1 MTRRS
6 TVHARP
12 TALALAIDERR
23 GAASQTAAAAE
34 IGISQATLSTVER
47 GGPVSLATARKL
59 AKWLGGAWTT
69 DTVADAAKDAAGG
82 GA

>member
-6 TVHARP
+6 TVHARS
-12 TALALAIDERR
+12 TALAVAIDERR
-23 GAASQTAAAAE
+23 GELSQTAAAAE

-59 AKWLGGAWTT
+59 ATWLGGAWTT
-69 DTVADAAKDAAGG
+69 DTVADAAKAKAGG
-82 GA
+82 EG